1 MCGTVSR
8 NPSLNSKPPTDLQSL
23 VFVSVGASQLVDIVG
38 RRFLFLTSTAGM
50 LASMIIV
57 TGLSAGYA
65 EHLKNAIGTAVIPFL
80 FIFYGFYDIA
90 WTPLGFL

>member
-1 MCGTVSR
+1 M
-8 NPSLNSKPPTDLQSL
+8 
-23 VFVSVGASQLVDIVG
+23 VDIVG

-50 LASMIIV
+50 LVSMAVV

-65 EHLKNAIGTAVIPFL
+65 EHHQNAVGTAVIPFL